1 MAIESPDELMA
12 FFSADEFAE
21 SATIL
26 NIAGSHP
33 ITGNF
38 DTMADV
44 QRPGGT
50 TNSSRSPFITGAA
63 EFSVYD
69 LQYTTDWWRVQA
81 AQTAQEDVLDVATG
95 SRHAGQYRIKDIQRD
110 GDIVRLML
118 NRL

>member
-12 FFSADEFAE
+12 FFSAGEFAE
-21 SATIL
+21 AATIL
-26 NIAGSHP
+26 NVAGSHP

-38 DTMADV
+38 DSAADL

-50 TNSSRSPFITGAA
+50 TNSSRSAFITGAA
-63 EFSVYD
+63 EFSVHE

-81 AQTAQEDVLDVATG
+81 AQVAQEDVLDVPAG
-95 SRHAGQYRIKDIQRD
+95 KHAGQYRIKDIQRD